1 MAAAISSFGDRF
13 NDLAI
18 PIYVYMLTGSA
29 LHLGI
34 AFAVQTVTSL
44 IVGFFAGALVDR
56 LPRKAVMVSSDTF
69 RMIVFIFVAFTTV
82 MSAPLAFKLG
92 IVYFLAFLSSMA
104 DRFYMPAKGALLPQ
118 LVDEKDILSVN
129 SLDQGTRT
137 IAMVLGFA
145 AAGVTLEAIGVFAAF
160 MFNAATFLLSA
171 VLLWSIAHKEQAPQT
186 KRGVTLVSDVQD
198 GFRYTF
204 QKPILRKLIFVN
216 VLASIGMGGLT
227 PLILLLSHRILGSG
241 DYGLAV
247 LEILFSVGLAIALF
261 YVGSRLKHMSRGMLN
276 SWGWLLFGLTNL
288 LAFGIP
294 TIMVALGVSNVGV
307 LLGVGALL
315 YGFVGAS
322 NSGIIVSVNTIIQ
335 ENSEQAFM
343 ARVFANYNVLALTM
357 FGVGQALA
365 GLADVE
371 AIGLVKLALF
381 WSLWMVVFGV
391 IALRMSWDDAPK
403 LDIVSD
409 SA

>member
-261 YVGSRLKHMSRGMLN
+261 YVGSRLKYMSRGMLN

-403 LDIVSD
+403 LDIASD